1 MPLDFPRNEVW
12 EAVLTTPPSRS
23 PRYEPHENPSLRSS
37 LGFGAQFSL
46 TASATLLVTPVIVAN
61 ESGLDES
68 YVVWMVFASLLVVG
82 VSTLLQ
88 VRRLGPV
95 GGGAV
100 LPMFTAA
107 FSIPFCITAVVD
119 GGPATLTTLVL
130 VSAVVQIAISKWLF
144 ILRRIV
150 TPTVGGI
157 IMMILSITL
166 ASVVFALLDKA
177 SEVEPTAAPL
187 TALAT
192 LVVIAAL
199 TLRGAAVW
207 RLWGPLI
214 GIVIGCA
221 VAAGFGIYDV
231 DRLIEAP
238 WIGVPGDAPGLS
250 LDFGIPFWTLL
261 PAFLFLGVII
271 SIQAN
276 GEAISLQRVSWR
288 DDRAVDFRQVQG
300 ALAGT
305 GVCNLL
311 AGLAGAVPN
320 AINPGIVS
328 FTQATGVASRRIGY
342 CIAFIF
348 IVVAFLPKV
357 SALLSTLPG
366 PVMTGY
372 LIMVTGTLFVDGAS
386 TVIQVEQNR
395 QKVVVAGVCFW
406 IGAAFQF
413 GLFNLPEV
421 GSVLGALLKSG
432 ITTGGLAAI
441 VMILYLELTNPRRM
455 RFQSRLNVEA
465 LPELNEFIAKFA
477 NRRGWDNAMKERL
490 SAVAEETLL
499 TLAPPDFLGLDGDAD
514 EEGDEEPVKDD
525 RRLVVIASSD
535 GLIADLEFI
544 GGGNDQNMED
554 RLRQLQQH
562 DSETAVE
569 NDLSLRL
576 LRSYASSVKH
586 QQFHD
591 TDIITVRVTPPG
603 TR

>member
-1 MPLDFPRNEVW
+1 MDFPRNEVW

-23 PRYEPHENPSLRSS
+23 PRYEPDENPSLRSS

-130 VSAVVQIAISKWLF
+130 VSAVVQIGISKWLF

-177 SEVEPTAAPL
+177 SEVEPTPAPL

-221 VAAGFGIYDV
+221 VTAGFGIYDV
-231 DRLIEAP
+231 DRLI
-238 WIGVPGDAPGLS
+238 
-250 LDFGIPFWTLL
+250 
-261 PAFLFLGVII
+261 
-271 SIQAN
+271 
-276 GEAISLQRVSWR
+276 R
-288 DDRAVDFRQVQG
+288 G
-300 ALAGT
+300 ALDRT
-305 GVCNLL
+305 
-311 AGLAGAVPN
+311 
-320 AINPGIVS
+320 
-328 FTQATGVASRRIGY
+328 
-342 CIAFIF
+342 
-348 IVVAFLPKV
+348 
-357 SALLSTLPG
+357 
-366 PVMTGY
+366 
-372 LIMVTGTLFVDGAS
+372 
-386 TVIQVEQNR
+386 
-395 QKVVVAGVCFW
+395 
-406 IGAAFQF
+406 
-413 GLFNLPEV
+413 
-421 GSVLGALLKSG
+421 SG
-432 ITTGGLAAI
+432 
-441 VMILYLELTNPRRM
+441 
-455 RFQSRLNVEA
+455 
-465 LPELNEFIAKFA
+465 
-477 NRRGWDNAMKERL
+477 
-490 SAVAEETLL
+490 
-499 TLAPPDFLGLDGDAD
+499 
-514 EEGDEEPVKDD
+514 
-525 RRLVVIASSD
+525 
-535 GLIADLEFI
+535 
-544 GGGNDQNMED
+544 
-554 RLRQLQQH
+554 
-562 DSETAVE
+562 
-569 NDLSLRL
+569 
-576 LRSYASSVKH
+576 
-586 QQFHD
+586 
-591 TDIITVRVTPPG
+591 
-603 TR
+603 

>member
-1 MPLDFPRNEVW
+1 M
-12 EAVLTTPPSRS
+12 
-23 PRYEPHENPSLRSS
+23 
-37 LGFGAQFSL
+37 
-46 TASATLLVTPVIVAN
+46 TPVIVAR
-61 ESGLDES
+61 ESGMDEP
-68 YVVWMVFASLLVVG
+68 YLIWMVFASLLVVG

-88 VRRLGPV
+88 VHRIGPL

-107 FSIPFCITAVVD
+107 FSIPFCITAVED
-119 GGPATLTTLVL
+119 GGPALLTTLVL
-130 VSAVVQIAISKWLF
+130 VSAVIQIIVSKWLV

-150 TPTVGGI
+150 TPTVGGTV
-157 IMMILSITL
+157 MMILSITL
-166 ASVVFALLDKA
+166 ASVVFALLDRA

-192 LVVIAAL
+192 MIVVAAL
-199 TLRGAAVW
+199 TLRASPVW
-207 RLWGPLI
+207 RLWGPPI
-214 GIVIGCA
+214 GIVIGGT

-238 WIGVPGDAPGLS
+238 WIGLPDGAPGLS
-250 LDFGIPFWTLL
+250 LDFGVSFWTLL

-276 GEAISLQRVSWR
+276 GEAISVQRVSWR
-288 DDRAVDFRQVQG
+288 DSRAVDFRQVQG

-305 GVCNLL
+305 GVCNLF

-320 AINPGIVS
+320 AINPGIVA

-342 CIAFIF
+342 SIGLIF
-348 IVVAFLPKV
+348 IAVAFLPKV

-366 PVMTGY
+366 PVMAGY
-372 LIMVTGTLFVDGAS
+372 LIMVTGNLFVDGAR
-386 TVIQVEQNR
+386 TVIQSEQDR

-406 IGAAFQF
+406 IGASFQF
-413 GLFNLPEV
+413 GLFNLPDV
-421 GSVLGALLKSG
+421 NPVLGALLKSG

-455 RFQSRLNVEA
+455 RFQSQLNVEA
-465 LPELNEFIAKFA
+465 LPQLNEFIAKFA
-477 NRRGWDNAMKERL
+477 NRRGWNNAMKERL

-499 TLAPPDFLGLDGDAD
+499 TLAPPDFLGLDGEDEGTEQQAD
-514 EEGDEEPVKDD
+514 TSD
-525 RRLVVIASSD
+525 RRLVVIASSE
-535 GLIADLEFI
+535 GPVADLEFI
-544 GGGNDQNMED
+544 GGGDDANMED

-562 DSETAVE
+562 DTETPVE
-569 NDLSLRL
+569 NEISLRL

-603 TR
+603 T